1 MSFEAKAK
9 EIEIGL
15 AVEEEKE
22 KRWLDEDQEA
32 VVATENVAVHASG
45 RKISTSDKDIGEV
58 QPEKIYISHGKCKY
72 MLIFS

>member
-22 KRWLDEDQEA
+22 KRWLDEDQEI
-32 VVATENVAVHASG
+32 VATENVPVPASG
-45 RKISTSDKDIGEV
+45 RMISTSDKDIGEV
-58 QPEKIYISHGKCKY
+58 QPEKIYISHGK
-72 MLIFS
+72 